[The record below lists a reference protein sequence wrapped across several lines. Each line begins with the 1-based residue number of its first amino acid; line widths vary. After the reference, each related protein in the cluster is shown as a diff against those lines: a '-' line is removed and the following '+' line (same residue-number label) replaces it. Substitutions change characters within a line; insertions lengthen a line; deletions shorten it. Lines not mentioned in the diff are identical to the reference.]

1 MILYKKNSC
10 QTLGFLKQQ
19 CCVLAQ
25 SLEWINTG
33 WTPTIHPAKY
43 SQCLKPSFSFLSV
56 VFLFNRINHICWGS
70 VVLWLSVLTAK
81 LLFIFLFYST
91 LKLWPLRIFPRL
103 SAEKHYSY
111 SNWHSCVE
119 KVVFPLPKQSML
131 CQTNSLTLTVLYQRK
146 GSATISELSLSD
158 SRYCLLS
165 CNLLFFQINVRI
177 KECKFQA

>member
-1 MILYKKNSC
+1 MFK
-10 QTLGFLKQQ
+10 
-19 CCVLAQ
+19 
-25 SLEWINTG
+25 
-33 WTPTIHPAKY
+33 TIFF
-43 SQCLKPSFSFLSV
+43 FSFCCFS
-56 VFLFNRINHICWGS
+56 FNRINHIWWVS

-81 LLFIFLFYST
+81 LLWIFLFYST

-131 CQTNSLTLTVLYQRK
+131 CQTNSLTLTMFYQKK

-158 SRYCLLS
+158 SRYCLLP
-165 CNLLFFQINVRI
+165 CNLLTHFWIFQWFLQINVRI
-177 KECKFQA
+177 